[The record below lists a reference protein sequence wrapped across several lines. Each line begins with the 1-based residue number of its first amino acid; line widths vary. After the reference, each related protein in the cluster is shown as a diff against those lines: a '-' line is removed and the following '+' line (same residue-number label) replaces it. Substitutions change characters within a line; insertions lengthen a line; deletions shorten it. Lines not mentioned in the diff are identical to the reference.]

1 MRCSSKLHI
10 LRRAKSTCLHACTA
24 NFALLGMFT
33 DWQVQ
38 CCCMAVLST
47 GLKLDLYIYIV
58 FLNLAGPVCIRLGA
72 RIEVR
77 TPGSQAVRCDPRNLD
92 LVCSLSISIWIESTF
107 DQSLQRSMR
116 RWPFTQARQAINFQ
130 NECTVDRA
138 WFIARAQDWISRAPS
153 M

>member
-1 MRCSSKLHI
+1 MFTLTIIINVCNVLMRCSSKLHI
-10 LRRAKSTCLHACTA
+10 LRRAKSTCLHACTV

-38 CCCMAVLST
+38 CCYMAVLST

-77 TPGSQAVRCDPRNLD
+77 TPGSCRPCA
-92 LVCSLSISIWIESTF
+92 
-107 DQSLQRSMR
+107 
-116 RWPFTQARQAINFQ
+116 AIL
-130 NECTVDRA
+130 E
-138 WFIARAQDWISRAPS
+138 I
-153 M
+153 